1 MNAQAR
7 IVKMLTTP
15 LMAWVVVIAIGSYFM
30 VSFDQKTIKESAH
43 QTGILS
49 TIKTYYN
56 ALRLTYVKKGID
68 LAGGTYL
75 VLSVEIDK
83 AIESRLGLE
92 SRSFD
97 QFLKSNNIRELP
109 TEKEVKGRELKL
121 SFATEEGARACMGIV
136 QDKKAG
142 LLHAKRLENEITLAL
157 SGEVE
162 QNIRTGAVEQA
173 LNVLTNRLGGYG
185 VEGIIV
191 QQHGDHQ
198 IVVQMPGIDDPDHVK
213 AVITK
218 TAHLEFKII
227 EDTAV
232 SRDALLD
239 KFDGDLPSDKVILSG
254 KTEVVDGREVAAR
267 YYLASAFA
275 DMTGDHIVS
284 AEVGRDEYNKPQVNF
299 KLDSVGNREFAE
311 LTGNNIGRNL
321 GIIIDDVVFSAPVIQ
336 SEISGG
342 SGRISNIE
350 GQREAFDLSVVL
362 RSGSLLAPLKFEQES
377 RVGASLGQD
386 AIQAGIMSCLV
397 AMFLLFLF
405 GLIYYRIPGLFA
417 VIALGVNFFLI
428 MLFMSYFKATL
439 TMPGI
444 AGMVLSIGMAIDA
457 SILIFEH
464 IKEELANGLP
474 LRKSIANGFN
484 GVMAVIIDSN
494 LTTLI
499 TGIVLYQ
506 FGGPAIRGFAVT
518 IIAGIIATLLAG
530 IFFLKALFYFTTD
543 VLNVS
548 KLKF

>member
-15 LMAWVVVIAIGSYFM
+15 LMAWVAVIVIGSYFM

-49 TIKTYYN
+49 TVKTYYN

-97 QFLKSNNIRELP
+97 QFLKSNNIREFP
-109 TEKEVKGRELKL
+109 TQKEVKGKELKL
-121 SFATEEGARACMGIV
+121 SFKTEEGARACMGIV

-142 LLHAKRLENEITLAL
+142 LLHAKRLESEVTITLA
-157 SGEVE
+157 GEVE

-227 EDTAV
+227 EDSAV

-239 KFDGDLPSDKVILSG
+239 KFDGDLPSDKIILTG
-254 KTEVVDGREVAAR
+254 KTDIVDGREVAAR

-299 KLDSVGNREFAE
+299 KLDSIGNREFAE

-386 AIQAGIMSCLV
+386 AIQAGVMSCLV

-417 VIALGVNFFLI
+417 VLALGVNFFLI

-457 SILIFEH
+457 SILIYEH

-543 VLNVS
+543 VLNVT
-548 KLKF
+548 KMKF

>member
-15 LMAWVVVIAIGSYFM
+15 LMAWVVVIIIGSYFM

-49 TIKTYYN
+49 TVKTYYN

-109 TEKEVKGRELKL
+109 IQKEVKGKELKL
-121 SFATEEGARACMGIV
+121 SFQTEEGARACMGIV

-142 LLHAKRLENEITLAL
+142 LLHAKRLETEVTIALA
-157 SGEVE
+157 GEVE

-239 KFDGDLPSDKVILSG
+239 KFDGDLPSDKIILTG
-254 KTEVVDGREVAAR
+254 KTEIVDGREVAAR

-299 KLDSVGNREFAE
+299 KLDSIGNREFAE

-417 VIALGVNFFLI
+417 VLALGVNFFLI

-457 SILIFEH
+457 SILIYEH

-543 VLNVS
+543 VLNVT
-548 KLKF
+548 KMKF

>member
-15 LMAWVVVIAIGSYFM
+15 LMAWVAVIVIGSYFM
-30 VSFDQKTIKESAH
+30 VSFDQKTIKESSD
-43 QTGILS
+43 QTGIFS
-49 TIKTYYN
+49 TVKKYYN

-109 TEKEVKGRELKL
+109 VQKEVKGKELKL
-121 SFATEEGARACMGIV
+121 FFQTEEGARACMGIL
-136 QDKKAG
+136 QDKKSG
-142 LLHAKRLENEITLAL
+142 LLNAKRSETEIVINLA
-157 SGEVE
+157 GQVE

-227 EDTAV
+227 EDAAA

-254 KTEVVDGREVAAR
+254 KSEIVDGREVAAR
-267 YYLASAFA
+267 YYLASAFP

-321 GIIIDDVVFSAPVIQ
+321 GIVIDDVVFSAPVIQ

-350 GQREAFDLSVVL
+350 SQREAFDLSVVL

-386 AIQAGIMSCLV
+386 AIQAGVLSCSV

-405 GLIYYRIPGLFA
+405 GLLYYRIPGLFA
-417 VIALGVNFFLI
+417 VLSLMVNFFLI
-428 MLFMSYFKATL
+428 MLFMSYFRATL

-457 SILIFEH
+457 SILIYEH

-474 LRKSIANGFN
+474 LRRAIYNGFN

-530 IFFLKALFYFTTD
+530 IFFLKALFFFTTD

-548 KLKF
+548 KMKF

>member
-386 AIQAGIMSCLV
+386 AIQAGIMSCFV

-417 VIALGVNFFLI
+417 VIALAVNFFLI